1 MPPTRPVN
9 EEEQW
14 YDRAAEM
21 RTLAVMMSDV
31 NAKRMMLTLAED
43 YEARGDRAAKRAKGR
58 RAWVTPSI
66 RLIRPPSSNFA
77 L

>member
-1 MPPTRPVN
+1 MPPMRPVN
-9 EEEQW
+9 DQEQW

-21 RTLAVMMSDV
+21 RKLAVMMSDV

-66 RLIRPPSSNFA
+66 RLMTAAKQQF
-77 L
+77 

>member
-9 EEEQW
+9 EQEQW

-43 YEARGDRAAKRAKGR
+43 YEARGDRAAK
-58 RAWVTPSI
+58 
-66 RLIRPPSSNFA
+66 
-77 L
+77 